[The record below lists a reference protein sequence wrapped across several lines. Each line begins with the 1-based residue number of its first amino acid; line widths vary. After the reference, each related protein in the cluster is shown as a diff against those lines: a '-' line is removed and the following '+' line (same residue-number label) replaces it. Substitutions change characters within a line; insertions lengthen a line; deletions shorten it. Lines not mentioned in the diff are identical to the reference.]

1 MSIGTVIRKY
11 RKEKQLT
18 QEEMAGYLG
27 VTAPAVNKWENENSL
42 PDISLLSPIARLLG
56 ISTDI
61 LLSYR
66 EELTE
71 KEIDEIILAVSNRIK
86 SGEEYGAVFSWAE
99 KKIQEYP
106 NCDRLIFQIAQVL
119 DGYRYIYG
127 NTEAEEYREKIYG
140 LYVRSLQSADG
151 DVAQSAAAALFHM
164 AVAEED
170 YEKAQ
175 EAYQLYER
183 ILFTGFNDLNG
194 ALNGLLSLSMEE
206 GKIDKA
212 RSIVDKQKKMA
223 EILEMGKYMEVFPGL
238 DLAIHLRDK
247 EEILRILEGIVCSIK
262 DMDAFK
268 NSELYSHMTFSS
280 AGIREIALMLKN
292 AIENDKEME
301 FVKTDRRY
309 QELLEKLCR
318 FIEN

>member
-1 MSIGTVIRKY
+1 M
-11 RKEKQLT
+11 Q
-18 QEEMAGYLG
+18 A
-27 VTAPAVNKWENENSL
+27 
-42 PDISLLSPIARLLG
+42 
-56 ISTDI
+56 I
-61 LLSYR
+61 LYHR
-66 EELTE
+66 Q
-71 KEIDEIILAVSNRIK
+71 
-86 SGEEYGAVFSWAE
+86 
-99 KKIQEYP
+99 KK
-106 NCDRLIFQIAQVL
+106 V
-119 DGYRYIYG
+119 
-127 NTEAEEYREKIYG
+127 
-140 LYVRSLQSADG
+140 
-151 DVAQSAAAALFHM
+151 
-164 AVAEED
+164 
-170 YEKAQ
+170 Q

-247 EEILRILEGIVCSIK
+247 EEILRILEGVVCSIK

-280 AGIREIALMLKN
+280 AGIKEIALMLKN